1 MVVKESKEMLACV
14 LWFLGEPVC
23 LVGYTGL
30 MSSRVVSS
38 FVLGISWGQET
49 MFYIND
55 VNV

>member
-23 LVGYTGL
+23 LVGYTRL